1 MRQPTS
7 GGGWQAIRYT
17 LRKAQ
22 EVGPVRFYK
31 AMRSNNACK
40 TCALGMGGQLGGMTN
55 EARRFPEVCKKSFQ
69 AMAADMQGR
78 IEPRFFQTYSR
89 EQLKGL
95 SPRELEYCG
104 RIADPL
110 IAGPG
115 DTHYR
120 VISWPTAYEHIAKA
134 MGETDPQRMFLYTS
148 GRSSNE
154 AGLLIN
160 LLARSYGTNHISN
173 CSYYCHQASGVGLY
187 DSLGTGTSTVS
198 LEDVDKCDTLFL
210 IGGNPASNHPRL
222 LTLLKELRKRG
233 GRVIVIN
240 PVKEVGLVNFKVP
253 SDIVSMFLGSEIA
266 STYVQPTIGG
276 DVALMVGI
284 AKALVERGAVD
295 QAYIEN
301 STEGYEAVRAYV
313 SSTAWEEIEAAS
325 GVSRAE
331 IEGVATEYARSERA
345 IFSWTMGITHHAH
358 GVENV
363 QWIVNLALMRGMIGR
378 EGAGVMPIRGHSNVQ
393 GLGSIGVTPALRQ
406 AVLERIEAIGIHPPK
421 WAGYDT
427 MAAMEAAGRGEMDF
441 SLCLGGNLYGA
452 NPDSTFAGEALG
464 KVKTVVYMST
474 TLNNGHAHGLGQT
487 TLILPVLVRDEEAQ
501 STTQESMF
509 NYVRLSDGGP
519 RRHEGP
525 LSEVEVLAEIAH
537 RVLGSDGPLDWQKLK
552 DHDEIRKLIARVI
565 PGFEQ
570 TETIGQTKREFSIPG
585 RVMHESRFP
594 REGGRAAFRSHP
606 IPVLPSLGADQ
617 LRLMTVR
624 SEGQFNS
631 VVYEEKDIYRGQER
645 RDVVLM
651 NPRDMSRMGFVSD
664 QPVQVTSEAG
674 SLGPVLARPFDIA
687 VGCALMYYPEANVL
701 VPRAVDPRSK
711 TPAFKSVVVAVSAAR
726 RPLRVLD
733 QMDPEAVPASKGSL
747 KACG

>member
-22 EVGPVRFYK
+22 EVGPVRFYR

-55 EARRFPEVCKKSFQ
+55 EARKFPEVCKKSFQ

-78 IEPRFFQTYSR
+78 IEPRFYQTYSL

-104 RIADPL
+104 RIADPI
-110 IAGPG
+110 IAEPG

-120 VISWPTAYEHIAKA
+120 VISWRTAYEHIAKA
-134 MGETDPQRMFLYTS
+134 LKETPPERAFLYTS

-160 LLARSYGTNHISN
+160 LLARCYGTNHISN

-187 DSLGTGTSTVS
+187 DALGTGTSTVS
-198 LEDVDKCDTLFL
+198 LEDVERCDTLFL

-240 PVKEVGLVNFKVP
+240 PVKEIGLVNFKVP
-253 SDIVSMFLGSEIA
+253 SDIKSMLLGSEIA
-266 STYVQPTIGG
+266 STYLQPTIGG

-284 AKALVERGAVD
+284 AKAIVERGAVD
-295 QAYIEN
+295 KGFIEN
-301 STEGYEAVRAYV
+301 STEGYEAVRTYV
-313 SSTAWEEIEAAS
+313 EGVAWSEIEAAS
-325 GVSRAE
+325 GVPRAE
-331 IEGVATEYARSERA
+331 IEAVATEYIRSERA
-345 IFSWTMGITHHAH
+345 IFSWTMGITHHVH

-378 EGAGVMPIRGHSNVQ
+378 EGAGLMPIRGHSNVQ

-406 AVLERIEAIGIHPPK
+406 AALERMESIGVHPPK
-421 WAGYDT
+421 WKGYDT
-427 MAAMEAAGRGEMDF
+427 MEAMEAAHRGEMDF
-441 SLCLGGNLYGA
+441 ALCLGGNLYGA
-452 NPDSTFAGEALG
+452 NPDSTFAGEAMG

-509 NYVRLSDGGP
+509 NFVRLSDGGP

-537 RVLGSDGPLDWQKLK
+537 RVLGDHGPLDWPKLK
-552 DHDEIRKLIARVI
+552 NHDEIRKLIARLV

-570 TETIGQTKREFSIPG
+570 TETIGQTKREFHIPG
-585 RVMHESRFP
+585 RVMHESKFP
-594 REGGRAAFRSHP
+594 RPGGRAAFRAHP
-606 IPVLPSLGADQ
+606 IPVLPPLAENQ

-645 RDVVLM
+645 RDVILM
-651 NPRDMSRMGFVSD
+651 NADDMTRMGFAPD

-674 SLGPVLARPFDIA
+674 ILGPVLVRAFDIA
-687 VGCALMYYPEANVL
+687 KGCVLMYYPEANVL

-711 TPAFKSVVVAVSAAR
+711 TPAFKSVVVTVTPGR
-726 RPLRVLD
+726 KPLRVIE
-733 QMDPEAVPASKGSL
+733 QMDPEAVPATKGSL

>member
-22 EVGPVRFYK
+22 EVGPVRFYR

-78 IEPRFFQTYSR
+78 IEQRFWATYSLD
-89 EQLKGL
+89 QLKGL

-104 RIADPL
+104 RIADPV
-110 IAGPG
+110 IAGPN

-120 VISWPTAYEHIAKA
+120 PISWEEAFTHIAGALKK
-134 MGETDPQRMFLYTS
+134 TPPKRTFLYTS

-154 AGLLIN
+154 AGLLIH
-160 LLARSYGTNHISN
+160 LLARCYGTNHISN

-240 PVKEVGLVNFKVP
+240 PVKEIGLVNFKVP

-266 STYVQPTIGG
+266 STYLQPTIGG
-276 DVALMVGI
+276 DVALMVGM

-295 QAYIEN
+295 QAYIDS
-301 STEGYEAVRAYV
+301 STEGYAAIVAYV
-313 SSTAWEEIEAAS
+313 QGVAWTEIESAS

-331 IEGVATEYARSERA
+331 IEGVATEYIRSERA

-393 GLGSIGVTPALRQ
+393 GLGSIGVTPGIRQ
-406 AVLERIEAIGIHPPK
+406 AALERLESIGIHPPK

-452 NPDSTFAGEALG
+452 NPDSNFAGEALG
-464 KVKTVVYMST
+464 KVETVVYMST
-474 TLNNGHAHGLGQT
+474 TLNNGHAHGRGKT
-487 TLILPVLVRDEEAQ
+487 TLILPVLVRDEEPQ

-537 RVLGSDGPLDWQKLK
+537 RVLGDHGPLDWPKLK
-552 DHDEIRKLIARVI
+552 NHDEIRKLIARLI

-570 TETIGQTKREFSIPG
+570 TDTIGQTKREFSIPG
-585 RVMHESRFP
+585 RVIHEAKFP
-594 REGGRAAFRSHP
+594 REGGRAAFRAHP
-606 IPVLPSLGADQ
+606 IPILPVLGANQ

-645 RDVVLM
+645 RDVILM
-651 NPRDMSRMGFVSD
+651 NPADIEAFGLKVD
-664 QPVQVTSEAG
+664 QGVVVKSEAG
-674 SLGPVLARPFDIA
+674 VMPQVLARSFDIA
-687 VGCALMYYPEANVL
+687 RGCALMYYPEANIL

-711 TPAFKSVVVAVSAAR
+711 TPAFKSVVVTVTAGR
-726 RPLRVLD
+726 RPLQALN
-733 QMDPEAVPASKGSL
+733 QLDPEVVPATKGSL
-747 KACG
+747 KAC